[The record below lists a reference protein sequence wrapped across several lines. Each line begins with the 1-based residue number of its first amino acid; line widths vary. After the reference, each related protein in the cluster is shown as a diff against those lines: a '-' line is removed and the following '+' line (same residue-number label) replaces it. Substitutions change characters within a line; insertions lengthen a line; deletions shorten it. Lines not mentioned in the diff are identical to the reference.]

1 MSEQHS
7 KLGYSAVSTFEN
19 CPYQYR
25 LRYIDKVEML
35 ETTLTDEEWQ
45 KTEQT
50 LSFLTEEE
58 WDFEHP
64 LDE

>member
-1 MSEQHS
+1 MLTRKDIE
-7 KLGYSAVSTFEN
+7 
-19 CPYQYR
+19 
-25 LRYIDKVEML
+25 EML

-50 LSFLTEEE
+50 LSFLNEEE

>member
-1 MSEQHS
+1 MFTRKDIE
-7 KLGYSAVSTFEN
+7 
-19 CPYQYR
+19 
-25 LRYIDKVEML
+25 EML

>member
-1 MSEQHS
+1 MT
-7 KLGYSAVSTFEN
+7 YN
-19 CPYQYR
+19 
-25 LRYIDKVEML
+25 IIKVRDNDRKQQGVNKMLTRKDIEEML